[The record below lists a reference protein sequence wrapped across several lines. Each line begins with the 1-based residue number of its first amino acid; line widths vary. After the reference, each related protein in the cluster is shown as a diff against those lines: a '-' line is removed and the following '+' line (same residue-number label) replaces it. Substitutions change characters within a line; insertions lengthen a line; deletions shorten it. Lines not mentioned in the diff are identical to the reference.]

1 MDPQLLLCLL
11 LLLLP
16 AAFLLLLYLRLSRCN
31 ARGASPPLPPPFLP
45 PELRSIEGTPTELLH
60 LPGASGAQHHVLI
73 LPGNPGSPH
82 FYVDFARALHRASGG
97 RLPITITCHASHSA
111 ASTGRSGSPP
121 RFHDLASQVSHKVAV
136 ARWLLQQRA
145 ASAEPAEPAPPQQQ
159 QQQQQQQP
167 PPQRLILLGHS
178 VGAYM
183 CLEVM
188 RALPEGAVAHALL
201 LFPTLAH
208 IGASPNGVA
217 LLPYF
222 QLGRWALAGA
232 ALALG
237 ALPAGLQRAAARAFL
252 PAAASPA
259 TVAAAATLIHPAV
272 AVNAL
277 YLALTEMQEIGALDG
292 ALAARVGARCSAY
305 FGAGDPWNR
314 PGDHARAA
322 EALGAGARVH
332 LCSEG
337 HPHGFVLHPKSA
349 EAVAG
354 TCWEWVRELVE

>member
-1 MDPQLLLCLL
+1 MVDPLLLLL

-16 AAFLLLLYLRLSRCN
+16 AAFLLLLHLRLSRCN

-82 FYVDFARALHRASGG
+82 FYVDFALALHRASGG

-136 ARWLLQQRA
+136 ARWLLQQQCA
-145 ASAEPAEPAPPQQQ
+145 AAAPPLPAESAGPTPPPQQR
-159 QQQQQQQP
+159 QP
-167 PPQRLILLGHS
+167 PRLILLGHS

-314 PGDHARAA
+314 PGDHERVA

>member
-1 MDPQLLLCLL
+1 MVDPLLLLL

-16 AAFLLLLYLRLSRCN
+16 AAFLLLLHLRLSRCN

-82 FYVDFARALHRASGG
+82 FYVDFALALHRASGG

-136 ARWLLQQRA
+136 ARWLLQQQCA
-145 ASAEPAEPAPPQQQ
+145 AAAPPLPAESAGPTPPPQQR
-159 QQQQQQQP
+159 QP
-167 PPQRLILLGHS
+167 PRLILLGHS

-222 QLGRWALAGA
+222 ELGRWALAGA

-259 TVAAAATLIHPAV
+259 TVAAAVTLVHPAV

-277 YLALTEMQEIGALDG
+277 YLALTEMREIGALDG
-292 ALAARVGARCSAY
+292 ALARRVGGRCTAY

>member
-1 MDPQLLLCLL
+1 MSPLPPAAAYPLLCAGLLLV
-11 LLLLP
+11 
-16 AAFLLLLYLRLSRCN
+16 AFALLLYLRLSHCN
-31 ARGASPPLPPPFLP
+31 ARGASPPPPPPFLA
-45 PELRSIEGTPTELLH
+45 PELRVIEGVPTELLH
-60 LPGASGAQHHVLI
+60 LPGDCAQRHHVLI
-73 LPGNPGSPH
+73 FPGNPGSPH
-82 FYVDFARALHRASGG
+82 FYVDFALALSRASSG
-97 RLPITITCHASHSA
+97 RLPITIAGHACHSA

-136 ARWLLQQRA
+136 ARWLLGGGAEQPA
-145 ASAEPAEPAPPQQQ
+145 PASAPAPPR
-159 QQQQQQQP
+159 
-167 PPQRLILLGHS
+167 RLILLGHS

-183 CLEVM
+183 CLEAM

-222 QLGRWALAGA
+222 ELGRWALAGA

-237 ALPAGLQRAAARAFL
+237 ALPAAAQRAAARAFL

-259 TVAAAATLIHPAV
+259 TVAAAVTLVHPAV

-277 YLALTEMQEIGALDG
+277 YLALTEMREIGALDG
-292 ALAARVGARCSAY
+292 ALARRVGGRCTAY

-314 PGDHARAA
+314 PGDHERVQ
-322 EALGAGARVH
+322 EALGPGARVH
-332 LCSEG
+332 LCAEG

-354 TCWEWVRELVE
+354 KCWGWLRELLE

>member
-1 MDPQLLLCLL
+1 MAPLDPQLLLCL

-16 AAFLLLLYLRLSRCN
+16 AAFLLLLYLRLTRCN

-45 PELRSIEGTPTELLH
+45 PELHHIEGTPTELLR
-60 LPGASGAQHHVLI
+60 LPGASGARHHVLI

-97 RLPITITCHASHSA
+97 RLPITITSHASHSA

-145 ASAEPAEPAPPQQQ
+145 ASAPHSQAESAEPAPPPQQQ
-159 QQQQQQQP
+159 
-167 PPQRLILLGHS
+167 PQRLILLGHS

-222 QLGRWALAGA
+222 QMGRWALASA

-237 ALPAGLQRAAARAFL
+237 ALPACLQRAAARAFL

-292 ALAARVGARCSAY
+292 ALAARVGGRCSAY

-354 TCWEWVRELVE
+354 TCWEWVRGLVEE